1 MFFFLL
7 CTYLQYIL
15 KEKSTP
21 SAYALVCL
29 FRTITTTINNSPM
42 LLDALKKRQ
51 HSPEL
56 LIIDSDKSG
65 DEECSDNEE
74 EIDPTNVL
82 SGRKHGLKLI
92 KDVCTRWNSTFYMLQ
107 RCVLL
112 KEAINHV
119 LQESKYAN
127 SIPTSE
133 LWLAAEKLCVFL
145 KPFQIVTDFLQ
156 GEKYGLKYP
165 TLGCV
170 SRYITTLLD
179 GLQSHSPPIHWQLQS
194 SWGNLP
200 SVVQNV
206 RSSILK
212 DMRARWD
219 PTDILL
225 GMGAITHPGHK
236 SLSWLNATNK
246 QTIIDQLCSE
256 MFAISHPNADTAGA
270 GAIITLDP
278 DVIEPPAKRRA
289 TEADDDFNV
298 LFGCSDNTE
307 QEAVHALDDDIDD
320 EMQRYLKEVEIN
332 FRKDDP
338 LMWWKCHETFFPI
351 ISKLAR
357 KYLAIPASTAPS
369 ERVFST
375 AKIYYRKKDGDFCQ
389 IGSVTAFVL
398 RKTLNFCSI

>member
-1 MFFFLL
+1 MFL
-7 CTYLQYIL
+7 YIL

-21 SAYALVCL
+21 AYALVCL

-127 SIPTSE
+127 LIPTSE
-133 LWLAAEKLCVFL
+133 QWLAAEKLCVFL
-145 KPFQIVTDFLQ
+145 KPFQIATDFLQ
-156 GEKYGLKYP
+156 GEKYP

-170 SRYITTLLD
+170 SRYIHVTTLLD

-200 SVVQNV
+200 SV
-206 RSSILK
+206 
-212 DMRARWD
+212 
-219 PTDILL
+219 
-225 GMGAITHPGHK
+225 GAEC
-236 SLSWLNATNK
+236 
-246 QTIIDQLCSE
+246 TI
-256 MFAISHPNADTAGA
+256 
-270 GAIITLDP
+270 
-278 DVIEPPAKRRA
+278 
-289 TEADDDFNV
+289 
-298 LFGCSDNTE
+298 
-307 QEAVHALDDDIDD
+307 VH
-320 EMQRYLKEVEIN
+320 
-332 FRKDDP
+332 
-338 LMWWKCHETFFPI
+338 
-351 ISKLAR
+351 S
-357 KYLAIPASTAPS
+357 
-369 ERVFST
+369 
-375 AKIYYRKKDGDFCQ
+375 
-389 IGSVTAFVL
+389 
-398 RKTLNFCSI
+398 

>member
-1 MFFFLL
+1 MITFISNLYVLVYFEGEEHSCL
-7 CTYLQYIL
+7 CLSL
-15 KEKSTP
+15 S
-21 SAYALVCL
+21 V
-29 FRTITTTINNSPM
+29 RTITTTINNSPM

-56 LIIDSDKSG
+56 LIFDSDKSG

-133 LWLAAEKLCVFL
+133 QWLAAEKLCVFL
-145 KPFQIVTDFLQ
+145 KPFQIATDFLQ
-156 GEKYGLKYP
+156 GEKYGPKYP

-206 RSSILK
+206 RSFILK
-212 DMRARWD
+212 DMRERVG
-219 PTDILL
+219 P
-225 GMGAITHPGHK
+225 HRH
-236 SLSWLNATNK
+236 
-246 QTIIDQLCSE
+246 
-256 MFAISHPNADTAGA
+256 
-270 GAIITLDP
+270 
-278 DVIEPPAKRRA
+278 
-289 TEADDDFNV
+289 
-298 LFGCSDNTE
+298 
-307 QEAVHALDDDIDD
+307 
-320 EMQRYLKEVEIN
+320 
-332 FRKDDP
+332 
-338 LMWWKCHETFFPI
+338 
-351 ISKLAR
+351 LAR
-357 KYLAIPASTAPS
+357 YGGYNAP
-369 ERVFST
+369 RP
-375 AKIYYRKKDGDFCQ
+375 
-389 IGSVTAFVL
+389 
-398 RKTLNFCSI
+398 